1 MVPQERGLAR
11 EIALRAFVFWDGR
24 QPAKRHRLVRSGQ
37 GGGLRDAGGA
47 ELSLARLEPLAIGG
61 IYPAN
66 NEDRILVRLN
76 EVPKHFVESLIAVE
90 DRSFFYHAGF
100 DLRGL
105 ARAARSVFTDRVQGG
120 STITQQL
127 VKNFFLTPE
136 RTVRRKVTEL
146 LMAVLL
152 ELHYDKNEILET
164 YLNEIYFG
172 QDRDRAI
179 HGVGLA
185 GSSIRQGSPAPH
197 SGGVRAPRRDD
208 PRPGALRP
216 ASPSATRARAAQL
229 RAARGA
235 RPARSRRRI
244 TPLRAPRRSA

>member
-1 MVPQERGLAR
+1 MRRPGETGWFRASEGRL
-11 EIALRAFVFWDGR
+11 EIALRPFVFWDGR
-24 QPAKRHRLVRSGQ
+24 QPASVSVSFDRRQ
-37 GGGLRDAGGA
+37 GIDACA
-47 ELSLARLEPLAIGG
+47 TRAAPSCALARVEPLAIGG
-61 IYPAN
+61 IYPAG
-66 NEDRILVRLN
+66 NEDRVLVRLN
-76 EVPKHFVESLIAVE
+76 DVPKHFVEALIAVE
-90 DRSFFYHAGF
+90 DRSFFCHAGF

-146 LMAVLL
+146 VMAVLL
-152 ELHYDKNEILET
+152 EMHYEKNEILET

-185 GSSIRQGSPAPH
+185 AQFYFGKDVQYLNVRRNPRSS
-197 SGGVRAPRRDD
+197 SG
-208 PRPGALRP
+208 
-216 ASPSATRARAAQL
+216 
-229 RAARGA
+229 
-235 RPARSRRRI
+235 
-244 TPLRAPRRSA
+244 